1 MSRSRFPHSAEQP
14 AASGDWIAA
23 RKSAAEETAATSQ
36 QSGIPLEAATRAA
49 MEKRLGHDFSR
60 VRVHPQAPEVTTPL
74 RAAAVTQGQDVYYHP
89 GKFRPDTLEGQ
100 ALIAHELAHTLQTCN
115 SENAGDRPATRISQP
130 GDALEE
136 NADALAR
143 GETTQAL
150 AAPAGIALRSP
161 LDAEK
166 PAERA
171 RRETLIQSISNAIDN
186 LLKLLRTGGLIQ
198 DAETLHQVAGVRG
211 VTYGSQ
217 AQGTADAYFTSHAD
231 RDARMRR
238 VLRSLMAMAT
248 HYRTTPIAAGF
259 SAPTLVGPDAPGDY
273 QSTVTY
279 PPGSY
284 PGPNPVGTSTYA
296 GSAEQVDLG
305 AAYERYRITQKQ
317 IGDAYQWDTYYLD
330 PRMKI
335 VPGAAKGARRSG
347 SGTPSGAYMVFP
359 DIDKEPLRYWMLTG
373 SSPHPKGSIIVEFL
387 HDDFGYYY
395 EHRGQRID
403 VPSPWSSGKT
413 R

>member
-36 QSGIPLEAATRAA
+36 QSGIPLEAATRTA

-89 GKFRPDTLEGQ
+89 GKFRPDTREGQ
-100 ALIAHELAHTLQTCN
+100 ALIAHELAHTLQTRN
-115 SENAGDRPATRISQP
+115 SENAGDRPAAHISQP
-130 GDALEE
+130 GDALEK

-143 GETTQAL
+143 GETTHAL

-161 LDAEK
+161 LDSETAD
-166 PAERA
+166 ERS
-171 RRETLIQSISNAIDN
+171 RRVALIQSISNAIAN
-186 LLKLLRTGGLIQ
+186 LLKLLSTGGLIK
-198 DAETLHQVAGVRG
+198 DVETVHQLAGARG
-211 VTYGSQ
+211 VTYGTQ
-217 AQGTADAYFTSHAD
+217 AQGNADEFFTSYTD

-238 VLRSLMAMAT
+238 IIRTLMDMAT
-248 HYRTTPIAAGF
+248 HYRTAPIPADF
-259 SAPTLVGPDAPGDY
+259 SAPALIGPDAPGDY
-273 QSTVTY
+273 ASTVTY
-279 PPGSY
+279 PPGTY
-284 PGPNPVGTSTYA
+284 PGPNPVGTANYI
-296 GSAEQVDLG
+296 GGKDWVDLQ
-305 AAYERYRITQKQ
+305 AAYERYRISQKQ
-317 IGDAYQWDTYYLD
+317 IGPAFEWDAFYLS
-330 PRMKI
+330 PKLKI
-335 VPGAAKGARRSG
+335 LPGAAKGARRTG
-347 SGTPSGAYMVFP
+347 TATPSGAYMVFP

-373 SSPHPKGSIIVEFL
+373 SSPHPKGSVIVEFL